1 MSGRSLGG
9 NYRRLWTASVV
20 SNLGDGLALVA
31 YPWLASSITRS
42 PIAIAGVA
50 VATRLP
56 WLLFT
61 LPAGVIT
68 DRVDRRRLVAG
79 MDTIRFVLTLVVG
92 LIVLVGSDGLA
103 DPAALADGSA
113 TGPSGAALALVLLY
127 LAALALGSA
136 EVLRDNSAQTLL
148 PAIVAKEDLERAN
161 GRMWGAE
168 MVMNAFVGPPLAGV
182 LIGVSLALPFLV
194 DAGTFALAA
203 ALVASMTGTFRPTGE
218 APVERPRFRTQL
230 AEGFRWLWGHD
241 LLRSLAIALGL
252 LNALG
257 AMTSAV
263 DVLFA
268 QDVLGLSATGFG
280 LLAISGAVG
289 GVVGSVTGSWISDR
303 LGSGG
308 VLALTMLGSAAA
320 HGAIAVVP
328 SVPLVFA
335 AFVLVALVG
344 VAWNVVTVALRQTI
358 VPDALLGRVN
368 SVYRFFGW
376 GMIPIGSLVGGVL
389 VTVVDAGAS
398 REIALRT
405 PHAVAAVAHLL
416 VFAWAASRLS
426 TAKIEAAR
434 SAATGPGG
442 ATGS

>member
-1 MSGRSLGG
+1 VSRRSLGG
-9 NYRRLWTASVV
+9 NYRRLWAASVV
-20 SNLGDGLALVA
+20 SNLGDGLAVVA
-31 YPWLASSITRS
+31 YPWFASSITRS

-79 MDTIRFVLTLVVG
+79 MDAIRFVLTLVVG
-92 LIVLVGSDGLA
+92 LIVVAGSDGLA

-113 TGPSGAALALVLLY
+113 TGPPGAALALVLLY
-127 LAALALGSA
+127 VAALALGSA

-148 PAIVAKEDLERAN
+148 PGIVAKDDLERAN

-203 ALVASMTGTFRPTGE
+203 ALVASMTGTFRPAGE
-218 APVERPRFRTQL
+218 VPAERPRFRTQL
-230 AEGFRWLWGHD
+230 AEGFRFLWGND

-263 DVLFA
+263 AVLFA

-389 VTVVDAGAS
+389 VTAVDAGAS
-398 REIALRT
+398 REVALRA
-405 PHAVAAVAHLL
+405 PHGVAAVAHLL

-426 TAKIEAAR
+426 TAKIEAAHN
-434 SAATGPGG
+434 AATGPAG
-442 ATGS
+442 ATDT